1 MELSRVFRS
10 LRRACFEANSYQF
23 ASLVDVATDKA
34 YKMLANAR
42 SEVAHRRHGF
52 TRDAGVVFGSF
63 GSRNFSGTVVFGF
76 SNPRLVHLGD
86 QLFHEPLMRALSGRY
101 DLRINGPTELAPYF
115 RALGYQVDDGVH
127 IPEGSLVV
135 SKHDMAADISR
146 RARQG
151 AHFLGLNYSSLAGEE
166 PVAVALARI
175 ALQSLECLSSE
186 VNAADLLARLS
197 FVPEVPAIDVE
208 SERWLAALSPSE
220 RYYVYNNYVAS
231 EWLDAV
237 DNENVLEQI
246 ARRRRQEGFRIVHT
260 GTARDRARDR
270 ESHDFVD
277 VDIRGETPPS
287 SLFYLFSLPNV
298 EGVISYDTFVM
309 HAAAACRKKLNVV
322 IKQGQYK
329 ALYRKRFV
337 PMFPEIPGLIEFWCC
352 PLISHSGGSDC
363 VMLWSPGVRTT

>member
-1 MELSRVFRS
+1 MELSPVFRF
-10 LRRACFEANSYQF
+10 LRRACFADNFYPF
-23 ASLVDVATDKA
+23 GSLVDVAADKA
-34 YKMLANAR
+34 YKILAHAR
-42 SEVAHRRHGF
+42 SAVAYRRHGF

-63 GSRNFSGTVVFGF
+63 GARNFSGTVVFAF

-86 QLFHEPLMRALSGRY
+86 QLFHEPLMRALSGRF

-115 RALGYQVDDGVH
+115 RALGYKVDDGAD

-146 RARQG
+146 RARQR
-151 AHFLGLNYSSLAGEE
+151 AHFLGLDYSRFAGEE
-166 PVAVALARI
+166 PVAVALTRI
-175 ALQSLECLSSE
+175 ALENLERLSSE
-186 VNAADLLARLS
+186 VKAADLLARLS

-208 SERWLAALSPSE
+208 SERWLAALSPAE

-231 EWLDAV
+231 EFLDAV
-237 DNENVLEQI
+237 DKENVLEQI

-260 GTARDRARDR
+260 GSARDRARDR
-270 ESHDFVD
+270 ESRDFVD
-277 VDIRGETPPS
+277 VDIRGEMPAS
-287 SLFYLFSLPNV
+287 SLFILFSLPNV

-329 ALYRKRFV
+329 TLYRKRYV
-337 PMFPEIPGLIEFWCC
+337 PMFPEIPGLIEFW
-352 PLISHSGGSDC
+352 G
-363 VMLWSPGVRTT
+363 